1 MRTNVVRNGKK
12 AGVEGG
18 KAAQKLT
25 VNPFCNLILQLSLQL

>member
-1 MRTNVVRNGKK
+1 MVKK
-12 AGVEGG
+12 REWKAE